1 MNMAL
6 AVYFIIAVVGFL
18 IGSFPTGYLIA
29 KAYGVDVRSAGSHNI
44 GATNVVRSVNP
55 WAGRIVFVVD
65 VIKGFVPTILTP
77 VVFPKPDYSF
87 LQITACMATILGHN
101 YTPWLKFR
109 GGKGIAAGMG
119 GFLALCWPAQVIA
132 GAIWLVVFFIWRY
145 VSIASMAS
153 AISLPALMYLFTY
166 DWRLTG
172 FGILI
177 AIIAVGR
184 HSDNIKRFREGS
196 EYRFS
201 RKREE

>member
-1 MNMAL
+1 MVSASYL
-6 AVYFIIAVVGFL
+6 IIAVAGFL

-29 KAYGVDVRSAGSHNI
+29 SAHGVDVRSVGSHNI

-65 VIKGFVPTILTP
+65 VIKGFAPTILAP
-77 VVFPKPDYSF
+77 VVFPKPDHLF

-109 GGKGIAAGMG
+109 GGKGIAAGIG

-145 VSIASMAS
+145 VSIASMAA
-153 AISLPALMYLFTY
+153 AISLPALVYVFTY
-166 DWRLTG
+166 DWRLTS

-196 EYRFS
+196 EYRFGGG
-201 RKREE
+201 REE